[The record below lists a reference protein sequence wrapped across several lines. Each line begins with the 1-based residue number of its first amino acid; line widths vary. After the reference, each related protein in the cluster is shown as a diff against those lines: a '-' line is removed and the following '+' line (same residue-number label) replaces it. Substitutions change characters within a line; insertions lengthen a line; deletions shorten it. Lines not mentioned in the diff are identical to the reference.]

1 MQFCDIKK
9 IILQNCILLG
19 ILIGNWHFLKMYL
32 FKKTIEM
39 GCIVKN
45 TNSYENKNFKQ
56 IFNTWVIQI
65 QLLLLKR
72 ILKIE
77 RFKFKKKNIF

>member
-1 MQFCDIKK
+1 
-9 IILQNCILLG
+9 
-19 ILIGNWHFLKMYL
+19 
-32 FKKTIEM
+32 M